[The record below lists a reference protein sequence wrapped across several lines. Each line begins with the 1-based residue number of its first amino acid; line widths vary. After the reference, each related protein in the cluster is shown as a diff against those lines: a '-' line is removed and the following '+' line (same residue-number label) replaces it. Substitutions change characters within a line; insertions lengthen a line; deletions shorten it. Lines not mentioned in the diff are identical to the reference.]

1 MVLCPAVADGM
12 SARDEEEGIQVVAA
26 NEIIEVI

>member
-1 MVLCPAVADGM
+1 VADGM
-12 SARDEEEGIQVVAA
+12 RARDEEEDIQVVAA